1 MRSSSFSRC
10 ASGSARVMS
19 VSMNPGATQLT
30 VMLRLPTS
38 CASDRVKPS
47 NAALAAA

>member
-1 MRSSSFSRC
+1 
-10 ASGSARVMS
+10 MS

-38 CASDRVKPS
+38 RASDFEKPTMP
-47 NAALAAA
+47 AFAAA